1 MDDFIKS
8 KAMLTSGILGTTTT
22 MITGTMVSQFGLPGN
37 VTAITVSFLLG
48 LLVFNDISIPLV
60 QRFVFYI
67 IISMIIFTTA
77 MGINAAGVAA
87 TKSDEQRQYEKRGLS
102 ESDDKAFFHNWFS
115 SIEPQNFNKL
125 SKRKYT

>member
-1 MDDFIKS
+1 MEEFVKS
-8 KAMLTSGILGTTTT
+8 KSMLTSGILGTTTT
-22 MITGTMVSQFGLPGN
+22 MITGTMVSQFGVPGN

-48 LLVFNDISIPLV
+48 LLVFNDVSIHLV

-87 TKSDEQRQYEKRGLS
+87 SKSEDQKQYEKRGLTN
-102 ESDDKAFFHNWFS
+102 SDDKAFFQNWF
-115 SIEPQNFNKL
+115 
-125 SKRKYT
+125 

>member
-1 MDDFIKS
+1 MDEFIKS
-8 KAMLTSGILGTTTT
+8 KSMLSSGILGTTTT

-37 VTAITVSFLLG
+37 VTAIVVSFLLG
-48 LLVFNDISIPLV
+48 LLVFTDNSIPYI

-87 TKSDEQRQYEKRGLS
+87 TKSTEQPQYELRGLS
-102 ESDDKAFFHNWFS
+102 EDEGKNFFHDWF
-115 SIEPQNFNKL
+115 
-125 SKRKYT
+125 